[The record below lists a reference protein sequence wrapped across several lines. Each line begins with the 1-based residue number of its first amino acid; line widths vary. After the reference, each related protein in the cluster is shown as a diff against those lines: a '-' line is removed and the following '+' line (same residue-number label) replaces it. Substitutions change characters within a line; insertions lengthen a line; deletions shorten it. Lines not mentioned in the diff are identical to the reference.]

1 MNVLDE
7 SLLLDNPEYK
17 FLEPMLKKLWVP
29 AEARRCLFSISVISI
44 RRPTVFTTAARNLRF
59 ERVGPPVLQHV
70 TARRRVARSFHRLS
84 RRDRSAEKRGRW
96 SWFSGRHRFEK
107 AARIPQ
113 FAPNAV
119 SSRTSMVRGL
129 SPKSGSAAVGSLRDG
144 VRTATEVVLLLGQ
157 RSRFD
162 GSRMD
167 VHSFLEHPHV
177 SCFRVSVAGV
187 SNFGTDSSTMPRQ
200 RPVTRRSGG
209 LVVSIEGQKLPL
221 WQRPSGP
228 ASPQPSSSR
237 ISQRTCVSPNF
248 GY

>member
-1 MNVLDE
+1 MCPTRAFCWTTQSTSSSSPCSRNSGFQPRPGVA
-7 SLLLDNPEYK
+7 SSQFP
-17 FLEPMLKKLWVP
+17 
-29 AEARRCLFSISVISI
+29 I

-59 ERVGPPVLQHV
+59 ERFARICQP
-70 TARRRVARSFHRLS
+70 RRRVARSFHRLS

-96 SWFSGRHRFEK
+96 SWFSGPQRFEK

-144 VRTATEVVLLLGQ
+144 VRTATEEVVLFLRQ
-157 RSRFD
+157 RSRLD

-209 LVVSIEGQKLPL
+209 LVVSIEGQKLL
-221 WQRPSGP
+221 FWQRPSGP

-237 ISQRTCVSPNF
+237 ISQRTCVSTNF